1 MVSRRSFG
9 LALLAAVAAHRAMAG
24 EQDFAAW
31 LRGLRADALAQG
43 ITANTLDRA
52 LVDLAPI
59 PRVIELDRHQPE
71 TSLTFAEY
79 IDRVVS
85 DARRED
91 GREHYRDNRALLDEV
106 AARYG
111 VDSRIIVALW
121 GIETDFGRVTGGFPV
136 IPALATLAYDG
147 RRPDFFRRELLNALV
162 IVDREHIDPRR
173 MVGSWAGAM
182 GQSQFMPSSFLAY
195 AVSFRGDG
203 PPDIWSRRE
212 DVFASIANYL
222 ARVGWR
228 RGETWGDQVTLPLGL
243 DAPDK
248 SRRPLAEWAALGLAR
263 VDGKKLPALAEDGGL
278 VLPAGQGGPAFLAY
292 DNFRALLKWNNS
304 SYFAIAVGF
313 LADDIDRQ

>member
-1 MVSRRSFG
+1 M
-9 LALLAAVAAHRAMAG
+9 
-24 EQDFAAW
+24 
-31 LRGLRADALAQG
+31 
-43 ITANTLDRA
+43 
-52 LVDLAPI
+52 
-59 PRVIELDRHQPE
+59 
-71 TSLTFAEY
+71 
-79 IDRVVS
+79 S

-248 SRRPLAEWAALGLAR
+248 SRRPLAEWAALGLAQ